1 MNNTTY
7 KLGQLIQLSD
17 KRNTDLKYGIDD
29 VKGMT
34 IDKTIIP
41 TKADMSGT
49 DLSKFI
55 IVHPNEFIYNPRTH
69 GKKIGLGFNDSGNN
83 FLISWNNIAFKV
95 KDSAKN
101 IVIPRYLYMDF
112 NRLEWDRRACFD
124 SWGTSTEVF
133 TWDAMCDM
141 EITLPPLSVQKKYV
155 DIYKSMVDNQ
165 KEYEKGIDDLKLVC
179 DGFLDKLKREGEK
192 VKIGEFIQ
200 QSDIR
205 NVKGELTIENLK
217 GISTD
222 KSFISTKADMKDV
235 SLSNYKIVKQNEFV
249 YVADTSRR
257 GDKIALCINDSSDN
271 YLVSSIYTVFK
282 VKDEQ
287 KLNPNYLMM
296 FFTRTEF
303 DRYARFNSWGS
314 ARETFDWSE
323 MCEVAIPIPDIH
335 IQESIANIYKVYIE
349 RKRIGEQLKK
359 QIKDLCPILI
369 KGSIEEADGSHGGT
383 EHTEK
388 G

>member
-1 MNNTTY
+1 MNTKTY
-7 KLGQLIQLSD
+7 RLGELIQISD

-29 VKGMT
+29 VKG
-34 IDKTIIP
+34 ISIQKIFIE
-41 TKADMSGT
+41 TKADMTNVSLFPYILVEPDFFCYVPVTSRNGEKIT
-49 DLSKFI
+49 LAHNTTNNTY
-55 IVHPNEFIYNPRTH
+55 IVSSSYTVFRVIAPEI
-69 GKKIGLGFNDSGNN
+69 LDS
-83 FLISWNNIAFKV
+83 
-95 KDSAKN
+95 D
-101 IVIPRYLYMDF
+101 YLFMYF
-112 NRLEWDRRACFD
+112 NRPEFDRFARFN
-124 SWGTSTEVF
+124 SWGSARETFS
-133 TWDAMCDM
+133 WQDLCDIS
-141 EITLPPLSVQKKYV
+141 ITLPPLSVQKKYV

-192 VKIGEFIQ
+192 VKIGEYIQ

-369 KGSIEEADGSHGGT
+369 KGSIEEAGQ
-383 EHTEK
+383 
-388 G
+388 